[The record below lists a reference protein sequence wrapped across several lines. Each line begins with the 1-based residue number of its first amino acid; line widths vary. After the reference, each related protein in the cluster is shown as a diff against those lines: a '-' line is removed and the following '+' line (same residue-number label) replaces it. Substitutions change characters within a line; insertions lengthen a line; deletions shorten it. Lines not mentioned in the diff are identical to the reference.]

1 MDYLPYIRN
10 AIVKPLIDNG
20 LDGIEEAINIMGKY
34 HLTRFV
40 FYLHWMH
47 NTGRHKDTYADISF
61 FLREDLDSAIEIS
74 LWPGMSDSTS
84 NLDSKVCAIL
94 IY

>member
-1 MDYLPYIRN
+1 
-10 AIVKPLIDNG
+10 
-20 LDGIEEAINIMGKY
+20 
-34 HLTRFV
+34 
-40 FYLHWMH
+40 MH